1 MKLARTL
8 SLLVALAGA
17 STVHAQAPAKA
28 PAEKKAPEADK
39 KAPPAGNDLSP
50 ADVQKAEKFFDEL
63 YTAVMKNQAACPK
76 LATAVNGLL
85 DKHGDWLKKTVES
98 GKDMPQASRDKLQ
111 KKQNEM
117 QGGLAKCKDDKDVQ
131 AAMQRFM
138 AILMPPKKSAEKTDA
153 APAPAPAKK

>member
-17 STVHAQAPAKA
+17 STVHAQAPKKA
-28 PAEKKAPEADK
+28 PAAAEKA
-39 KAPPAGNDLSP
+39 PAGNELSP

-63 YTAVMKNQAACPK
+63 YSAVMKNQAACPK
-76 LATAVNGLL
+76 MATAVSGLL
-85 DKHGDWLKKTVES
+85 DKHQDWLKKMVES

-111 KKQNEM
+111 KKQSEM
-117 QGGLAKCKDDKDVQ
+117 AGGLGKCKDDKDVQ

-138 AILMPPKKSAEKTDA
+138 ALLVPPKPPAEQTEA

>member
-1 MKLARTL
+1 MKLVRSL
-8 SLLVALAGA
+8 SMIIALAGA

-39 KAPPAGNDLSP
+39 KAPAGNELSA

-63 YTAVMKNQAACPK
+63 YVAVTKHQAACPK
-76 LATAVNGLL
+76 MATAISSLL
-85 DKHGDWLKKTVES
+85 DKHQDWLKKMAES
-98 GKDMPQASRDKLQ
+98 GKDMPQASKDKLQ

-117 QGGLAKCKDDKDVQ
+117 TTGVMKCKDDKDVQ
-131 AAMQRFM
+131 TAMQRFITLLT
-138 AILMPPKKSAEKTDA
+138 AKKPAEKTEP